1 MRPSTKHPA
10 LFSSGRRS
18 VLGGAACAAMFSS
31 APFAANAAG
40 SVESCLGLA
49 DAESHGATRNLGN
62 GAEIFVGDLVST
74 REAARLV
81 MLLGVAT
88 RIHMG
93 GNVRMRIDKF
103 LAETRGELHFDSG
116 PVLLDRNEGAP
127 PMDLR
132 LRSPFGTIAL
142 RGTRFFAGPSKGVFG
157 VFVERGIV
165 DFTAGGETVRLT
177 AGEGSDVRRPGGKPT
192 APSRW
197 GSERA
202 VDALSSVY

>member
-1 MRPSTKHPA
+1 
-10 LFSSGRRS
+10 
-18 VLGGAACAAMFSS
+18 
-31 APFAANAAG
+31 
-40 SVESCLGLA
+40 VESCLGLA
-49 DAESHGATRNLGN
+49 DAEARGVTRTLGN
-62 GAEIFVGDLVST
+62 GAEVFVGDLVST
-74 REAARLV
+74 HEAARLV

-93 GNVRMRIDKF
+93 GNVRMGIDKY

-116 PVLLDRNEGAP
+116 PVLLDRDEGAP
-127 PMDLR
+127 PTDLR

-157 VFVERGIV
+157 VFVQRGIV

-192 APSRW
+192 PPNRW

-202 VDALSSVY
+202 VDALASVY

>member
-1 MRPSTKHPA
+1 MRRSTKDAAP
-10 LFSSGRRS
+10 FSSGRRS
-18 VLGGAACAAMFSS
+18 LLGGAACAAVLSS
-31 APFAANAAG
+31 ASRAANAAG

-49 DAESHGATRNLGN
+49 DAEAHGATRVLGS
-62 GAEIFVGDLVST
+62 GAEVFVGDLIST
-74 REAARLV
+74 HEAARLV

-93 GNVRMRIDKF
+93 GSVRMRIDKY
-103 LAETRGELHFDSG
+103 LAETRGELHFESG

-127 PMDLR
+127 AMDLR
-132 LRSPFGTIAL
+132 LRSPFGAIAL

-165 DFTAGGETVRLT
+165 DFTAGGRTVRLT
-177 AGEGSDVRRPGGKPT
+177 AGEGSDVRRPGGTPT

-197 GSERA
+197 SSERA
-202 VDALSSVY
+202 LDALSSVY